1 MAQSHHLA
9 VNFLF
14 VFLLFFFL
22 VLTHALPTRG
32 DVQFPGNSDSYHGTD
47 YIVFI
52 NTYLTPESIAG
63 LAEEI
68 QRWWKWRWAG
78 NTCGRL
84 LINLYLPTDGG
95 WQDFVM
101 VRVLAPHR
109 KHSMQCVQKG
119 LQTFD
124 LFLSCVGRV
133 SIIRVVKDFLFG
145 GNRIL
150 ASAAPRKGFTTARP
164 LYPRRYFG
172 LSATMNWTGRGVRIA
187 LLDTGLDPH
196 LVSSSSLERPLNYEG
211 TASTAQP
218 LRMCTSFVPGL
229 PCENNQ
235 DGHGTFSVSVM
246 AGNIS
251 LLKGLKDG
259 VNGGKGAASDN
270 NCVVGCKG
278 PLSSRMQYL
287 GMAPGADVHMLR
299 VFDDNRDTR
308 TSWCVAALNFAL
320 QWGAHIVNLSFGGID
335 YYDTVFTEKITE
347 LAKKGV
353 VVVAATGNEGP
364 GMGSLHNPADQTEV
378 IAVGS
383 LGTRGRRLTARVDD
397 AETNKSSIH
406 STMRWISTFSGRGP
420 STWEMPYGT
429 GRVRPDLVALG
440 EHVLGVG
447 RDRRLGTL
455 SLWVSHGTSVATP
468 IVAGI
473 VALCIDAL
481 QHLYLRRNS
490 GVNVAMIKQV
500 LMETAVE
507 INPKGSAMRVIEAA
521 LRKEE
526 HDISA
531 PRRRDWWRRGGSS
544 ASSRRDGIAMARS
557 LLHYRNVLQYSRM
570 SQGAGEVC
578 PMCALSRVEA
588 VGQQRTFLRGFSFPR
603 EIDAT
608 GAHQL
613 PHGEEV
619 SSALPQCLV
628 NWPYCEQPLFPSA
641 TPVEYTVNIYYPQCH
656 AARLTHTTPWIGI
669 TGARGMCS
677 PHRRGRCHASNID
690 VLIAKQLLFLQAQ
703 ASHTLD
709 AYSGVVSLFAL
720 SPSNASSVR
729 WTPSSP
735 STTKVLEA
743 GVIEKLL
750 GHFDLIEV
758 SGFVKVTYTCN
769 TSYPATLQ
777 GPIHKNETWCN
788 SECVTIP
795 FKIPVV
801 PRPPRARRMAFDISH
816 QWFYP
821 PDFVPG
827 DDAYTNPLPKA
838 QHQHKEH
845 QTRPESHG
853 VYECDSDHPHTNMVP
868 LLLFLRRVMGI
879 FVEVPLVSYLSLGVA
894 LNGNATAFNLHWRIY
909 LQRYYRNIGTLLLL
923 DPELP
928 LMKEE
933 RAIVANAVLRH
944 QLHVVIFSEWY
955 SEQVARGLF
964 FCDATQNQTSSPLFW
979 AKQNMTASNVVGE
992 DNEQRAQGLKGACHV
1007 PSLNAFLCDISQ
1019 GTLQLDDDRVVDGA
1033 LSLASTSTFFSPYHL
1048 GWSGQAVYRYF
1059 GRMSAAGVLR
1069 WPPARNACSTILPQ
1083 PEQMART
1090 TMVCGMEKLW
1100 ARELHEIARAGEEGK
1115 GEGGSFRG
1123 ANDVLR
1129 KVHPEAFIP
1138 LFGFAGVGNGNTE
1151 ERSRSGLAEGG
1162 KMCRES
1168 KMMMGRVAVFTDTSS
1183 LSSFSSPQASLHVLD
1198 KLVYDLSSRSLGSSE
1213 ADLVTSARVR
1223 DSLASLVTHES
1234 ESPSFAFSIVRDFWY
1249 FVYTGELPE
1258 FTKNSE
1264 CRRYEAFANA
1274 LNKNETPVHAFT
1286 TSSEVKRGD
1295 GVDDGG
1301 KFESLLST
1309 LFASAPRRVA
1319 LAKRLRE
1326 VLSAWETVMMVA
1338 DDDCSFRNNELQ
1350 LETSASEKMIEP
1362 VSSLFL
1368 LLVIVMLICI
1378 LLCTWRRGQFALS
1391 GCLGCDKGKTMR
1403 TTGDK
1408 KEQ

>member
-1 MAQSHHLA
+1 
-9 VNFLF
+9 
-14 VFLLFFFL
+14 
-22 VLTHALPTRG
+22 
-32 DVQFPGNSDSYHGTD
+32 
-47 YIVFI
+47 
-52 NTYLTPESIAG
+52 
-63 LAEEI
+63 
-68 QRWWKWRWAG
+68 
-78 NTCGRL
+78 
-84 LINLYLPTDGG
+84 
-95 WQDFVM
+95 
-101 VRVLAPHR
+101 
-109 KHSMQCVQKG
+109 
-119 LQTFD
+119 
-124 LFLSCVGRV
+124 
-133 SIIRVVKDFLFG
+133 
-145 GNRIL
+145 
-150 ASAAPRKGFTTARP
+150 
-164 LYPRRYFG
+164 
-172 LSATMNWTGRGVRIA
+172 MNWTGRGVRIA
-187 LLDTGLDPH
+187 LLDTGLDSH
-196 LVSSSSLERPLNYEG
+196 LVSSSSLERPLNSKG
-211 TASTAQP
+211 AASTAQP

-251 LLKGLKDG
+251 FPKGAKEG
-259 VNGGKGAASDN
+259 VNWGKSVASDG
-270 NCVVGCKG
+270 NCVAGCKR
-278 PLSSRMQYL
+278 PLSPQMHYL

-320 QWGAHIVNLSFGGID
+320 QWGAHVVNLSFGGID
-335 YYDTVFTEKITE
+335 YFDAVFTEKITE

-364 GMGSLHNPADQTEV
+364 GMGSLHNPADQSEV

-383 LGTRGRRLTARVDD
+383 LGTRGRRLTTRVND
-397 AETNKSSIH
+397 AETNESSMH
-406 STMRWISTFSGRGP
+406 STVRWISTFSGRGP

-440 EHVLGVG
+440 ERVLGVG
-447 RDRRLGTL
+447 RDRKLGTL

-481 QHLYLRRNS
+481 QHLYLRRSS
-490 GVNVAMIKQV
+490 GVNVAMIKRV

-507 INPKGSAMRVIEAA
+507 ISPKGYALRVIEAA

-526 HDISA
+526 HDIST
-531 PRRRDWWRRGGSS
+531 PRRRDWWRRGGS
-544 ASSRRDGIAMARS
+544 ASSRRDGIAMART

-588 VGQQRTFLRGFSFPR
+588 VGQQLTLLRGFAFPR

-613 PHGEEV
+613 SHGEEA
-619 SSALPQCLV
+619 SSVLPPCLA

-677 PHRRGRCHASNID
+677 AHRRGRCHASNID
-690 VLIAKQLLFLQAQ
+690 VLTAKQLLFLQAH
-703 ASHTLD
+703 ASHILE

-729 WTPSSP
+729 WTPSSS

-743 GVIEKLL
+743 GAIENLL

-758 SGFVKVTYTCN
+758 SGFVKVAYTCN
-769 TSYPATLQ
+769 TSYHATPQ
-777 GPIHKNETWCN
+777 EQIQKDETWCN

-795 FKIPVV
+795 FKIPIV

-821 PDFVPG
+821 PNFVPG
-827 DDAYTNPLPKA
+827 DDAYTNSLPNA
-838 QHQHKEH
+838 QRQHKER
-845 QTRPESHG
+845 QARRESHG
-853 VYECDSDHPHTNMVP
+853 VFECDSDHPYTNMAP
-868 LLLFLRRVMGI
+868 LLLFLHRVMGI

-894 LNGNATAFNLHWRIY
+894 SNGNETAFNLHWRIY

-933 RAIVANAVLRH
+933 RAIIANAVLRH

-955 SEQVARGLF
+955 GERVEQGLF
-964 FCDATQNQTSSPLFW
+964 LYDVTQNQTLSPSFLT
-979 AKQNMTASNVVGE
+979 KENLEASDVVGE
-992 DNEQRAQGLKGACHV
+992 DNEQRTRGLKGACHV
-1007 PSLNAFLCDISQ
+1007 PSLNALLCDISQ

-1033 LSLASTSTFFSPYHL
+1033 LSLASTSTFFFPYHQ
-1048 GWSGQAVYRYF
+1048 GWGGETVYRHF

-1069 WPPARNACSTILPQ
+1069 WPPARNACFTIFPQ
-1083 PEQMART
+1083 PGQMAGT
-1090 TMVCGMEKLW
+1090 TMVCGMEKSW
-1100 ARELHEIARAGEEGK
+1100 ARELHEVARADEEGR

-1123 ANDVLR
+1123 ATGVLGQ
-1129 KVHPEAFIP
+1129 VHPEAFIP
-1138 LFGFAGVGNGNTE
+1138 LFGFAGVGNSGTGK
-1151 ERSRSGLAEGG
+1151 RSGSSLAKGG
-1162 KMCRES
+1162 KKLRGR
-1168 KMMMGRVAVFTDTSS
+1168 KRMMGRVAVFTDTSS
-1183 LSSFSSPQASLHVLD
+1183 LGSLSSPQASLHVLD
-1198 KLVYDLSSRSLGSSE
+1198 KLVYDVSSRSLESSGAE
-1213 ADLVTSARVR
+1213 LVTSARVR

-1234 ESPSFAFSIVRDFWY
+1234 EKPSFAFSIVRDFWR

-1264 CRRYEAFANA
+1264 CRRYEGFANA
-1274 LNKNETPVHAFT
+1274 SNKSETPVHPFT
-1286 TSSEVKRGD
+1286 TLSEVKTGD

-1301 KFESLLST
+1301 KFEKLLST

-1338 DDDCSFRNNELQ
+1338 DDDCSFRNNELE
-1350 LETSASEKMIEP
+1350 LEAGTSEKMIEP
-1362 VSSLFL
+1362 VSLFYL
-1368 LLVIVMLICI
+1368 LFFIVMLIFI
-1378 LLCTWRRGQFALS
+1378 LFCTWRRGQFAL
-1391 GCLGCDKGKTMR
+1391 GGLLGCEKGKTMR
-1403 TTGDK
+1403 TTGEKK